1 MRKTVGYE
9 RKSTA
14 LDSPNQGHWLFP
26 LLCCSPLFAVRARM
40 LLTPPHLYDFITY
53 WSAGRLFLTG
63 GHPYSMTAMLATER
77 SQGWAYTQPLMTFCP
92 PWGLPILAVMS
103 LPPFRAAQIGWF
115 AISLILNCFSAL
127 GLWNYFGGE
136 KRIAWIAVLVCAT
149 FIPMGGAEQ
158 LGQITPL
165 ILASLTAFLLLLR
178 SERYFF
184 AGVILLGFG
193 AKPHLLYLVLLAIL
207 FWVVKKRA
215 WTTLAGAAASYGT
228 ATIAAL
234 VYNPNSQDYLRHTF
248 GAAVEV
254 TCSVGGALRSIFGV
268 QQLWLQFLPCF
279 FGIAWFLSYWVKHRR
294 QWDWQAH
301 LPLLLIVSIAS
312 SPYFW
317 FHDFILI
324 LPALIAVAVRGGYRS
339 VDTLVAYLV
348 VQGIVVAAF
357 GLSMAWMC
365 VASLLWIA
373 FYFIAKSATPSPKI
387 PVPEVASVLP

>member
-1 MRKTVGYE
+1 
-9 RKSTA
+9 
-14 LDSPNQGHWLFP
+14 
-26 LLCCSPLFAVRARM
+26 
-40 LLTPPHLYDFITY
+40 
-53 WSAGRLFLTG
+53 
-63 GHPYSMTAMLATER
+63 
-77 SQGWAYTQPLMTFCP
+77 
-92 PWGLPILAVMS
+92 
-103 LPPFRAAQIGWF
+103 
-115 AISLILNCFSAL
+115 
-127 GLWNYFGGE
+127 
-136 KRIAWIAVLVCAT
+136 
-149 FIPMGGAEQ
+149 
-158 LGQITPL
+158 
-165 ILASLTAFLLLLR
+165 
-178 SERYFF
+178 
-184 AGVILLGFG
+184 
-193 AKPHLLYLVLLAIL
+193 
-207 FWVVKKRA
+207 
-215 WTTLAGAAASYGT
+215 
-228 ATIAAL
+228 
-234 VYNPNSQDYLRHTF
+234 
-248 GAAVEV
+248 
-254 TCSVGGALRSIFGV
+254 VGGALRSIFGV